1 MATSAF
7 VEFCRARAL
16 LSVGLALAGFGL
28 HALLQAAPASAAPCV
43 RIYRIYYNS
52 PGKDTGSNAS
62 LNAEF
67 ISLYNSCPTG
77 RYLKAWKIR
86 DAAGHTYTFGN
97 YTLGGH
103 GTVRVHTGQ
112 GSNTAADRYWG
123 LGWYVWNN
131 DGDTAYLRDRSGTL
145 LDTCSYNDR
154 SESFSW
160 TNC

>member
-1 MATSAF
+1 MADSAF
-7 VEFCRARAL
+7 TKFCRGCGTVLVAF
-16 LSVGLALAGFGL
+16 AGFIGFG
-28 HALLQAAPASAAPCV
+28 LLQAAPASAAPCV

-62 LNAEF
+62 LNAEW

-86 DAAGHTYTFGN
+86 DAAGHTYTFGS

-103 GTVRVHTGQ
+103 GTVKIHTGN
-112 GSNTAADRYWG
+112 GTNTATNRYWG
-123 LGWYVWNN
+123 QGWYIWNN
-131 DGDTAYLRDRSGTL
+131 NGDTAYLRDRSGTL
-145 LDTCSYNDR
+145 LDKCSYSDP
-154 SESFSW
+154 SESFNW

>member
-1 MATSAF
+1 MPMPAF
-7 VEFCRARAL
+7 TKFCHARAL
-16 LSVGLALAGFGL
+16 TSVALALAGFVVFGL
-28 HALLQAAPASAAPCV
+28 VQAVPASAAPCV

-52 PGKDTGSNAS
+52 PGRDTGGTAS
-62 LNAEF
+62 LNAER

-77 RYLKAWKIR
+77 RYLKAWRIR
-86 DAAGHTYTFGN
+86 DAAGHTYTFGS

-103 GTVRVHTGQ
+103 GTVRVHTGT
-112 GSNTAADRYWG
+112 GRDTAADRYWG
-123 LGWYVWNN
+123 SGWYIWNN

-145 LDTCSYNDR
+145 LDKCSYNDP